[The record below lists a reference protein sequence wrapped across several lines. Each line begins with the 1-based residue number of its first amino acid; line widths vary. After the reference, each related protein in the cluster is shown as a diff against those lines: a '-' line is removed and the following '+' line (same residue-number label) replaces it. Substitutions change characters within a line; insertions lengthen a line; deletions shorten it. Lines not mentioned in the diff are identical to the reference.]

1 MKLKY
6 FTQILFLFTFST
18 NGLDVFA
25 FVNEGNINQNPY
37 QKENLCPRIGA
48 LSGQITIPEDENY
61 FKKYSNN
68 IIIRIGGI
76 QYTGAESYSFE
87 FYPDNNGCFSIPK
100 NFVPSGSSFSLY
112 FWDQSGQLNKRIL
125 PVYVADVPNYYN
137 VILKT
142 HAYTAA
148 LAELFS
154 EDKKQHFENT
164 GMCGYIDGVNPIHIS
179 GSQAYLQNNYGKIF
193 TAKYFTADDLP
204 SRELSAMTQSGH
216 FCFFNVNTCSND
228 EMQCNLESDNYK
240 LNITLQNGE
249 KFSFDLLLSPFSF
262 SDDLLFDLKTSIFRP
277 VNIKELSGGQSISY
291 KNSTNLSL
299 KTSPNYSS
307 VQISNE
313 MKNQLVYFP
322 LGNDLLTIDYKLPFE
337 KKGQFFILKTN
348 AELYTKNLLSLQ
360 AEYKPGQIYVDKT
373 SPLLLKIFN
382 PNFIKDNKEYL
393 NPLMTQDLGGSF
405 LALKLNENFSA
416 NNVSVFLRD
425 FKGNSNFDFFS
436 IKNKFNN
443 DLMGFFYNIPPGFY
457 QLFVVD
463 NMTQLIIYTTL
474 VQSVP
479 NKTQVIIDEINLEKV
494 LQQSDEIAFDPNMV
508 YIVNSNWNDNDNY
521 LQHADVNFDIYGN
534 SEILESIFLNSYNA
548 YLNGSDFGFNNLFN
562 RVNIDDLC
570 KINNDKVEQLNKKSP
585 LDFLFADDKGDS

>member
-6 FTQILFLFTFST
+6 FTQILFLFTFSSQ
-18 NGLDVFA
+18 GLEVFSLIK
-25 FVNEGNINQNPY
+25 NEENILQND
-37 QKENLCPRIGA
+37 NICPRIGA
-48 LSGQITIPEDENY
+48 LSGQIMIPEDLNY

-100 NFVPSGSSFSLY
+100 NFVPAGSSFSLY

-142 HAYTAA
+142 HAYTTA

-164 GMCGYIDGVNPIHIS
+164 GMCGYIDGVNPIDIS
-179 GSQAYLQNNYGKIF
+179 GSQAYLQNNYGKVF

-228 EMQCNLESDNYK
+228 EQQCNLESDNYK
-240 LNITLQNGE
+240 LNIYLQNGE
-249 KFSFDLLLSPFSF
+249 NFNFDLLLSPFSF

-277 VNIKELSGGQSISY
+277 VNIKELAGGKSMSY
-291 KNSTNLSL
+291 LNTPELSL

-307 VQISNE
+307 VNISNE
-313 MKNQLVYFP
+313 IKNQLVYFP
-322 LGNDLLTIDYKLPFE
+322 LGNDLLAINYNLPFE

-348 AELYTKNLLSLQ
+348 AELYTKKLLSLQ
-360 AEYKPGQIYVDKT
+360 AEYKPGQVYVDKT
-373 SPLLLKIFN
+373 SPLILKIFN

-393 NPLMTQDLGGSF
+393 NPLMTQDLGGTF

-416 NNVSVFLRD
+416 NNISVFLRD
-425 FKGNSNFDFFS
+425 FAGNNYSDFFS

-443 DLMGFFYNIPPGFY
+443 DLMGFFYNIPSGFY

-474 VQSVP
+474 VQSIP
-479 NKTQVIIDEINLEKV
+479 NKTQVVIDEINMDKV
-494 LQQSDEIAFDPNMV
+494 LQHAEEVAYDPSMV
-508 YIVNSNWNDNDNY
+508 YIVNSNWNENENY
-521 LQHADVNFDIYGN
+521 LQSADVNFDFYGN
-534 SEILESIFLNSYNA
+534 NEILEQIFLNSNNS
-548 YLNGSDFGFNNLFN
+548 YLSGSQFGFNNLFN
-562 RVNIDDLC
+562 RISIDELC
-570 KINNDKVEQLNKKSP
+570 KVNDEKFNQFDTKSP
-585 LDFLFADDKGDS
+585 LDFLFTNDQSDS